1 MKDIA
6 QMTAR
11 ELIVG
16 LMRGDK
22 ATFKQGYSAEAATL
36 VAIEYNNIQKHSP
49 LHDRLLAFAEG
60 YAVAASDRDVTTGL
74 TNTPSA
80 SADVLE
86 RS

>member
-6 QMTAR
+6 DMTAR
-11 ELIVG
+11 ELVVG

-22 ATFKQGYSAEAATL
+22 ASFKQGYSAEAAVL
-36 VAIEYNNIQKHSP
+36 VAIKYNNIAKHSP
-49 LHDRLLAFAEG
+49 LHDRLQAFAEG
-60 YAVAASDRDVTTGL
+60 YAVAASDEDVTTGL

-80 SADVLE
+80 PADVLE